1 MKPFPRNKTWDT
13 FVEDMKTADVWY
25 NVIDSPEEGEIIDY
39 MFKIMAWAKETGVWG
54 KDGPSCSE
62 KETP

>member
-39 MFKIMAWAKETGVWG
+39 MFKIMAWAKETGVWE
-54 KDGPSCSE
+54 KDQ
-62 KETP
+62 